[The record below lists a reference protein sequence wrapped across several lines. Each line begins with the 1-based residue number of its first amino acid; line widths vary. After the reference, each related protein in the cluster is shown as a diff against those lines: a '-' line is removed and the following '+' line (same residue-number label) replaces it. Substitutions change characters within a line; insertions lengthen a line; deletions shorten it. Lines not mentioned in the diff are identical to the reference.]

1 MRALAVIL
9 NIAIHH
15 ISRVES
21 AQINTSIMMAYSI
34 AKVFELSVSELF
46 NFEPESVNQSLAP

>member
-1 MRALAVIL
+1 MRALAGIL
-9 NIAIHH
+9 NIDIHH

-21 AQINTSIMMAYSI
+21 EQINTSIMVAYSI

-46 NFEPESVNQSLAP
+46 NFEPERVG